1 MKKIAA
7 FLLALLCVATL
18 ASCNNENHGDDPDD
32 SKDPGYSIDSGSD
45 APDDSTDAPDESVDD
60 TTDADTTDTQAPV
73 ETDPP
78 VTEEPAVDTTVPYVD
93 PADIVFTPVENK
105 VVYVSAANVNIRKTP
120 EVIDGNVV
128 TSVKYG
134 DSFVCLATSDNW
146 YKITYA
152 DQECYISAHYV
163 TFDNLT
169 KDDFEATGDY
179 VCVVTKVVG
188 GTLTVR
194 TGPSM
199 DTEIKGYLKEGDIVT
214 RLAKNENWS
223 KISYDGGVAYVSNA
237 YVQVVE
243 ETTVPA

>member
-18 ASCNNENHGDDPDD
+18 ASCNNDPADNPDESTD
-32 SKDPGYSIDSGSD
+32 SNNPGYTIDSGE
-45 APDDSTDAPDESVDD
+45 PTDSTEATEAPATE
-60 TTDADTTDTQAPV
+60 APAT
-73 ETDPP
+73 EAP
-78 VTEEPAVDTTVPYVD
+78 VTEAPVTEAPVTEAPATEAPRVD

-134 DSFVCLATSDNW
+134 DSFVCLATSENW

-163 TFDNLT
+163 TFDNIT
-169 KDDFEATGDY
+169 KDDFEATNDY
-179 VCVVTKVVG
+179 VEIIVDVAN
-188 GTLTVR
+188 VR
-194 TGPSM
+194 TGPST
-199 DTEIKGYLKEGDIVT
+199 DTEAKGFLNKGAIVT
-214 RLAKNENWS
+214 RIAKNENWS
-223 KISYDGGVAYVSNA
+223 KISYDGGVAYVHNSCIGVA
-237 YVQVVE
+237 P
-243 ETTVPA
+243 ETTVAP

>member
-18 ASCNNENHGDDPDD
+18 ASCNNDTPDNPDETGDTNDSGYTIESDDPT
-32 SKDPGYSIDSGSD
+32 DSGE
-45 APDDSTDAPDESVDD
+45 ATDAPATDAPEVTDD
-60 TTDADTTDTQAPV
+60 TTDAPVTDAPV
-73 ETDPP
+73 TDAPETEAPR
-78 VTEEPAVDTTVPYVD
+78 VD

-134 DSFVCLATSDNW
+134 DSFVCLATSENW
-146 YKITYA
+146 YKISYA

-163 TFDNLT
+163 TFDNIT
-169 KDDFEATGDY
+169 KDDFEATNDY
-179 VCVVTKVVG
+179 VSIIVDVATI
-188 GTLTVR
+188 R
-194 TGPSM
+194 TGPST
-199 DTEIKGYLKEGDIVT
+199 DTEAKGYLNKGAVVT

-223 KISYDGGVAYVSNA
+223 KISYDGGVAYVHNSCIGA
-237 YVQVVE
+237 AP
-243 ETTVPA
+243 ETTVAS

>member
-7 FLLALLCVATL
+7 FLLALFCVATL
-18 ASCNNENHGDDPDD
+18 VSCNNDQNVDDPDE

-45 APDDSTDAPDESVDD
+45 LPDDSDTTPEVSADD
-60 TTDADTTDTQAPV
+60 TTDTEAPA
-73 ETDPP
+73 ETEPSVTEPP
-78 VTEEPAVDTTVPYVD
+78 VTEEPATEPYIN

-120 EVIDGNVV
+120 EVIDGNIV

-134 DSFVCLATSDNW
+134 DSFICIATSENW

-152 DQECYISAHYV
+152 DQECYISSRYV

-179 VCVVTKVVG
+179 IVITVDVA
-188 GTLTVR
+188 TVR
-194 TGPSM
+194 TGPST
-199 DTEIKGYLKEGDIVT
+199 DTEAKGFLNKDAVVT
-214 RLAKNENWS
+214 RIAKNENWS
-223 KISYDGGVAYVSNA
+223 KISYDGGVAYVHNSCVGIPA
-237 YVQVVE
+237 A
-243 ETTVPA
+243 ETTAAAS

>member
-1 MKKIAA
+1 MKKFAA

-18 ASCNNENHGDDPDD
+18 ASCNNDNPENPDE
-32 SKDPGYSIDSGSD
+32 SKDPGYAIDSGEPTDSGEATD
-45 APDDSTDAPDESVDD
+45 DPATEAPATDAPATE
-60 TTDADTTDTQAPV
+60 A
-73 ETDPP
+73 P
-78 VTEEPAVDTTVPYVD
+78 VTEAPATEAPVTEAPATEAPRVD

-120 EVIDGNVV
+120 EVVDGNVV

-134 DSFVCLATSDNW
+134 DSFVCLATSENW

-169 KDDFEATGDY
+169 KDDFEATNDY
-179 VCVVTKVVG
+179 VEIIVDVAN
-188 GTLTVR
+188 VR
-194 TGPSM
+194 TGPST
-199 DTEIKGYLKEGDIVT
+199 DTEAKGFLNKGAIVT

-223 KISYDGGVAYVSNA
+223 KISYDGGVAYVHNSCIGA
-237 YVQVVE
+237 AP
-243 ETTVPA
+243 ETTVAS

>member
-18 ASCNNENHGDDPDD
+18 ASCNNDTPDNPDESGDTNDSGYTIEFDDPT
-32 SKDPGYSIDSGSD
+32 DSGEATD
-45 APDDSTDAPDESVDD
+45 APATDAPDV
-60 TTDADTTDTQAPV
+60 TDAPV
-73 ETDPP
+73 TEPP
-78 VTEEPAVDTTVPYVD
+78 VTEAPVTDAPATDAPHID

-120 EVIDGNVV
+120 EVVDGNVV

-134 DSFVCLATSDNW
+134 DSFVCLATSENW
-146 YKITYA
+146 YKISYA

-169 KDDFEATGDY
+169 KDDFEATNDY
-179 VCVVTKVVG
+179 VEIIVDVAN
-188 GTLTVR
+188 VR
-194 TGPSM
+194 TGPST
-199 DTEIKGYLKEGDIVT
+199 DTEAKGFLNKGAIVT

-223 KISYDGGVAYVSNA
+223 KISYDGGVAYVHNSCIGPA
-237 YVQVVE
+237 P
-243 ETTVPA
+243 ETTVAS